1 MPACSCL
8 KSADYT
14 WSDAVLQA
22 CWLCCLAN
30 RSGCTC
36 RISWRNRRLVS
47 ASMQQFALQCFGQ
60 LGGLERGRTVDL
72 PIISLLSLIFAG
84 YQPVY
89 VTGCLQCVA
98 DADLCSNKQTVVQ
111 AEQQWQQQQQQ
122 QTRHTFYLWS
132 WSRL

>member
-1 MPACSCL
+1 MSACSCL

-47 ASMQQFALQCFGQ
+47 ASMQLFALRCFGQ
-60 LGGLERGRTVDL
+60 LGGLERARTVDL
-72 PIISLLSLIFAG
+72 PINSLLNFKSAG
-84 YQPVY
+84 YQQVH
-89 VTGCLQCVA
+89 VTGCMQM
-98 DADLCSNKQTVVQ
+98 
-111 AEQQWQQQQQQ
+111 
-122 QTRHTFYLWS
+122 RG
-132 WSRL
+132 RLMLK